1 MLEILLRSLRSLK
14 TLCALSN
21 AAKNSPE
28 GRSHDEIYPHRI
40 PTLTPSLGKKNPEK
54 TKNLI
59 PLPTETTTLLYS
71 VSLPLSE
78 HLHMKPIPFLAF
90 IVLTSPLLASPPRYT
105 SEERARARSEAIANS
120 IQSKFVGPRLPTAS
134 KSESLA
140 DTLNRPTRKKPA
152 PPPPTRNRQV
162 PPPRTYFDGKYF
174 RTADGGVIAQKS
186 GCRPCWM
193 VRAGLHYRR

>member
-1 MLEILLRSLRSLK
+1 
-14 TLCALSN
+14 
-21 AAKNSPE
+21 
-28 GRSHDEIYPHRI
+28 
-40 PTLTPSLGKKNPEK
+40 
-54 TKNLI
+54 
-59 PLPTETTTLLYS
+59 
-71 VSLPLSE
+71 
-78 HLHMKPIPFLAF
+78 MKPIPFLAF

-120 IQSKFVGPRLPTAS
+120 IQSKFVGPRLPPPPTP

-140 DTLNRPTRKKPA
+140 DTLHRPTRTKPT

-162 PPPRTYFDGKYF
+162 PQPRTYFDGKYF
-174 RTADGGVIAQKS
+174 RTADGGVIAQRS

>member
-1 MLEILLRSLRSLK
+1 VRTIKRCK
-14 TLCALSN
+14 I
-21 AAKNSPE
+21 SPE
-28 GRSHDEIYPHRI
+28 DRSNDEICPHRI
-40 PTLTPSLGKKNPEK
+40 PALTKSLGKKNPEK

-90 IVLTSPLLASPPRYT
+90 IFLTSPLLASPPRYT
-105 SEERARARSEAIANS
+105 SEERASARSEAIANS
-120 IQSKFVGPRLPTAS
+120 IQSKFVGPRLPTAGT
-134 KSESLA
+134 SESLA
-140 DTLNRPTRKKPA
+140 DTLHRPPKKPKQT
-152 PPPPTRNRQV
+152 PPPTRNRQV

-174 RTADGGVIAQKS
+174 RDENGGVIAQKS

>member
-1 MLEILLRSLRSLK
+1 MRSLRTFVRTIK
-14 TLCALSN
+14 TLQNFA
-21 AAKNSPE
+21 
-28 GRSHDEIYPHRI
+28 GRSISRRNLPTSHPRI
-40 PTLTPSLGKKNPEK
+40 NEVSRQKNPEK

-90 IVLTSPLLASPPRYT
+90 IFLTSPLLASPPRYT

-120 IQSKFVGPRLPTAS
+120 IQSKFVGPRLPTAGT
-134 KSESLA
+134 SESFA
-140 DTLNRPTRKKPA
+140 DTLHRPPKKPKQT
-152 PPPPTRNRQV
+152 PPPTRNRQV

-174 RTADGGVIAQKS
+174 RDENGGVIAQKS